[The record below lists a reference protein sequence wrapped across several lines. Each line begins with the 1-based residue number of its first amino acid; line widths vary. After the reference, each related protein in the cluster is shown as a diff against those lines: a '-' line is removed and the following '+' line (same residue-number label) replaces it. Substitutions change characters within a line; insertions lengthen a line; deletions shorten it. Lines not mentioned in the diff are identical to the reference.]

1 MRYGILGHIG
11 FSKKDGNANRLMSM
25 GDIFECLAI
34 LRIYEEL
41 GINKDDL
48 ITCYPYELDN
58 YDGEYVVLP
67 INVYALNVDYARRI
81 IPVFLGLTLGGEHKI
96 SKKNLNML
104 RRFSPVGCRDERTM
118 RTLQDKGIDAY
129 LQGCLV
135 ATFPER
141 KLNPEK
147 QKKVFFVDPEQG
159 IKDYIPKELLE
170 NYEFFSH
177 DFYMTPEEML
187 KGKDIYEYGKE
198 TIEKYKREARL
209 IITSKYHAA
218 VIALALGIPVIMV
231 IENNYYKYSWLEK
244 FIPIYEPKDYPNIN
258 WNPKVVK
265 IPKEEK
271 ELMLNIAKERIS
283 LTYQKYDKIC
293 RLSELREKP
302 EIKHFTDIFY
312 GANAIEY
319 IKKNWEK
326 NKTINYAFWSATQT
340 AVKLNDFIVENYPNA
355 KLVKVFDWSIRN
367 PITFKDGIF
376 IPESLEKIQS
386 PENEHL
392 FIFVTGN
399 SASEAAKELF
409 KKINKNEEEYFLCER
424 KVLTESDVK
433 SNG

>member
-11 FSKKDGNANRLMSM
+11 FSKKDGNENRLMSM

-41 GINKDDL
+41 GINKNDL
-48 ITCYPYELDN
+48 LTCYPYELDS

-141 KLNPEK
+141 KLNPET

-187 KGKDIYEYGKE
+187 KGKDI
-198 TIEKYKREARL
+198 
-209 IITSKYHAA
+209 
-218 VIALALGIPVIMV
+218 
-231 IENNYYKYSWLEK
+231 
-244 FIPIYEPKDYPNIN
+244 
-258 WNPKVVK
+258 
-265 IPKEEK
+265 
-271 ELMLNIAKERIS
+271 
-283 LTYQKYDKIC
+283 
-293 RLSELREKP
+293 
-302 EIKHFTDIFY
+302 
-312 GANAIEY
+312 
-319 IKKNWEK
+319 
-326 NKTINYAFWSATQT
+326 
-340 AVKLNDFIVENYPNA
+340 
-355 KLVKVFDWSIRN
+355 
-367 PITFKDGIF
+367 
-376 IPESLEKIQS
+376 
-386 PENEHL
+386 
-392 FIFVTGN
+392 
-399 SASEAAKELF
+399 
-409 KKINKNEEEYFLCER
+409 
-424 KVLTESDVK
+424 
-433 SNG
+433 